1 MSIDPSILYFGTP
14 VVLISTLGSDGRANL
29 APISSVFWLG
39 HTAVL
44 GIGTRSRTAQNL
56 RDTGECV
63 LNLPS
68 VDQVA
73 AVDRLA
79 LTTGRDP
86 VPARKAAAGY
96 RYEPDKFGRAGL
108 TALPSATVAPFRA
121 AQCPV
126 NLEATVTAIH
136 ELGRGASGTAAV
148 EVAVTHVHV
157 HESHAVAD
165 NAEAYGNINY
175 AYRSSTY
182 GTLDASRTRASRR
195 TASPT
200 CRRGV
205 RSNGER
211 AVGLPLW
218 ARNLF
223 DRQYYTSMWNSTFGS
238 YNAVIGTPR
247 TIGATARLDF

>member
-1 MSIDPSILYFGTP
+1 VPHVSVDPSILYFGTP
-14 VVLISTLGSDGRANL
+14 VVLISTIGADGRPNL

-44 GIGTRSRTAQNL
+44 GLGTRSRTAQNL

-86 VPARKAAAGY
+86 VPDRKAAAGY

-108 TALPSATVAPFRA
+108 TALPSTTVAPFRA
-121 AQCPV
+121 AECPV
-126 NLEATVTAIH
+126 HLEATVTAVH

-148 EVAVTHVHV
+148 EVAVTRIHVD
-157 HESHAVAD
+157 ESLRMTGTANRID
-165 NAEAYGNINY
+165 PDRWRPLIMSFQQFYGLGDRVQPSTLASIDEEW
-175 AYRSSTY
+175 YRST
-182 GTLDASRTRASRR
+182 G
-195 TASPT
+195 PT
-200 CRRGV
+200 PVGSGRG
-205 RSNGER
+205 
-211 AVGLPLW
+211 
-218 ARNLF
+218 
-223 DRQYYTSMWNSTFGS
+223 
-238 YNAVIGTPR
+238 
-247 TIGATARLDF
+247 